1 MSGFVSC
8 RKVVLLNWRAA
19 SFSAGMPYQITI
31 VKQV

>member
-8 RKVVLLNWRAA
+8 SKIVLLNWLAA
-19 SFSAGMPYQITI
+19 NFLAGMPYQITV